1 MTSGHISIYEEIS
14 QTADVDATS
23 SGNTG
28 VVGAVTVPSNE
39 QKRIRVTSVLATN
52 GGGSTISINF
62 QSGTTEITATH
73 MLAANG
79 GGYARD
85 ARPDGFLFQT
95 AVGEALNVNLSGAGT
110 VGVDVTYKL
119 VP

>member
-1 MTSGHISIYEEIS
+1 MTQGHVSIYEGIS

-23 SGNTG
+23 SGNTQ
-28 VVGAVTVPSNE
+28 VVAAVTGR
-39 QKRIRVTSVLATN
+39 RIRVTSVLATN
-52 GGGSTISINF
+52 GGSSTVSINF
-62 QSGTTEITATH
+62 QSSTTEITATH
-73 MLAANG
+73 MLAVNG

-95 AVGEALNVNLSGAGT
+95 AVGEALNINLDANGT
-110 VGVDVTYKL
+110 VGCDVTYKE

>member
-1 MTSGHISIYEEIS
+1 MVQGKVQIDESEALA
-14 QTADVDATS
+14 ADLDATS
-23 SGNTG
+23 SGNTQL
-28 VVGAVTVPSNE
+28 VAAVTDR
-39 QKRIRVTSVLATN
+39 RIRVTSVLATN

-62 QSGTTEITATH
+62 QSSTTEITATH

-85 ARPDGFLFQT
+85 MRPDGYLFQT
-95 AVGEALNVNLSGAGT
+95 AVGEALNLNLDANGT
-110 VGVDVTYKL
+110 VGCDVSYKE